1 MDSEDMY
8 FVYCKPVQTLL
19 DNNGLIVLMSMTII
33 DDYAV
38 SPAILVTWLSA
49 ISNDINGQDPGAS

>member
-1 MDSEDMY
+1 MTNCSHVHE
-8 FVYCKPVQTLL
+8 T
-19 DNNGLIVLMSMTII
+19 MTII

-49 ISNDINGQDPGAS
+49 ISNDIIGQDPGAS